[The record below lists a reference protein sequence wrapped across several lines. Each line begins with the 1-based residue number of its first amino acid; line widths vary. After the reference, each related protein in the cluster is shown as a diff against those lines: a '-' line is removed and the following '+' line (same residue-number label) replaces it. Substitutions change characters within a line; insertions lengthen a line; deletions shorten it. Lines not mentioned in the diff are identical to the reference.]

1 MLVKQCDEISHESW
15 KVLIDKYEVLD
26 ENQESLNEITNRWNN
41 FRIKETSQNP
51 DIWFNEIF
59 SLNLKFNHIKSK
71 Y

>member
-1 MLVKQCDEISHESW
+1 MLVRQCDEISHEAW
-15 KVLIDKYEVLD
+15 KALIDKYEVLD

-41 FRIKETSQNP
+41 FGIKETSQNP